1 MNKTFQSNEWNNYL
15 LHFKDQPIN
24 ILEIGIDDGNVL
36 QQFIDIFLKSNE
48 NTQYYGIDTWE
59 ESKNEEIARDIVKN
73 SKQKDNIHLIKKDS
87 IIAISELIIKNI
99 SFDIIYINSLY
110 VRKNLS
116 TDSSLCMKLLKHD
129 GIIIFNNY
137 IMQKIESNVLNPNI
151 IINSIINIYNDEIEI
166 LYIGYNVILKKIK
179 IKDHYLNSNIIINK
193 FINILDEYWHFNDI
207 NEYAIL
213 LNLSELPSINPKYDN
228 LENIKIRELNGIEI
242 FDNLK
247 ISHLMYKYIPL
258 TKLNQEIKNNKN
270 NKYNDITKSINKI
283 YRISLFNKY
292 ELFNN
297 INRNKNATSKKYST
311 YNPNSVYIVSTEEI
325 NDDIKEKEKGEIKNY
340 IDILGVVND
349 KNKIKKLFDDV
360 KSSNIKFFGTSA
372 KQFIK
377 YMDFSKMYNNI
388 LLQIL
393 LCKYVLHLDG
403 SFVIQI
409 DIRFDFINDLLL
421 LLNHIFNKVIIFIL
435 TNKIGRLCLRIVGR
449 GFLGINNN
457 LFDKI
462 YDIITK
468 TDKEIISLFDKQNIY
483 INTDSLQNNIFK
495 QSKEIIIYMNKYT
508 NIIEENIE
516 KINMSITMRTIN
528 DIITYLL

>member
-1 MNKTFQSNEWNNYL
+1 MSKKFESNEWNNYL

-36 QQFIDIFLKSNE
+36 QQFIDVFLKSNE

-59 ESKNEEIARDIVKN
+59 ESKNEQIVGNIIKN
-73 SKQKDNIHLIKKDS
+73 SIQKDNIHLIKKDS
-87 IIAISELIIKNI
+87 IIAISELIIKKI

-116 TDSSLCMKLLKHD
+116 TDSSLAMKLLKHD

-137 IMQKIESNVLNPNI
+137 IMLNIESNLLNPNI
-151 IINSIINIYNDEIEI
+151 IINSILNIYKDEIEI
-166 LYIGYNVILKKIK
+166 LYIGYNVILKKTK

-193 FINILDEYWHFNDI
+193 FINLLDEYWHLNDI

-213 LNLSELPSINPKYDN
+213 LNLHDLPEINPKYEN

-258 TKLNQEIKNNKN
+258 TKLNQEIKNNK
-270 NKYNDITKSINKI
+270 YNDITKSINKI

-297 INRNKNATSKKYST
+297 INRNKKTTLKKYST
-311 YNPNSVYIVSTEEI
+311 YNPNNVYFVSREDI
-325 NDDIKEKEKGEIKNY
+325 DNDYTEKEKRKDKNY
-340 IDILGVVND
+340 INILDAVSD
-349 KNKIKKLFDDV
+349 KSKIKKIFDDV

-421 LLNHIFNKVIIFIL
+421 LLNHIFNKVIIFISA
-435 TNKIGRLCLRIVGR
+435 NKIGRLGIRIEGK
-449 GFLGINNN
+449 GFLGININ

-495 QSKEIIIYMNKYT
+495 QSKEIIIYINKYT

>member
-1 MNKTFQSNEWNNYL
+1 
-15 LHFKDQPIN
+15 
-24 ILEIGIDDGNVL
+24 
-36 QQFIDIFLKSNE
+36 
-48 NTQYYGIDTWE
+48 
-59 ESKNEEIARDIVKN
+59 
-73 SKQKDNIHLIKKDS
+73 
-87 IIAISELIIKNI
+87 
-99 SFDIIYINSLY
+99 
-110 VRKNLS
+110 
-116 TDSSLCMKLLKHD
+116 
-129 GIIIFNNY
+129 
-137 IMQKIESNVLNPNI
+137 
-151 IINSIINIYNDEIEI
+151 
-166 LYIGYNVILKKIK
+166 
-179 IKDHYLNSNIIINK
+179 
-193 FINILDEYWHFNDI
+193 
-207 NEYAIL
+207 
-213 LNLSELPSINPKYDN
+213 
-228 LENIKIRELNGIEI
+228 
-242 FDNLK
+242 
-247 ISHLMYKYIPL
+247 MYKYIPL
-258 TKLNQEIKNNKN
+258 TKLNQEIKN

-297 INRNKNATSKKYST
+297 INRNKNATSKKYTT

-325 NDDIKEKEKGEIKNY
+325 NNDIKKKEKEEIKNY

-421 LLNHIFNKVIIFIL
+421 LLNHIFNKVIIYIL
-435 TNKIGRLCLRIVGR
+435 TNKIGRLGLRIVGR

-468 TDKEIISLFDKQNIY
+468 TDKEIMSLFDKENIY

-516 KINMSITMRTIN
+516 KINIAITMRTIN